1 MKIIFFG
8 NTSFG
13 LPTLEKLNKS
23 EIKIMAAVTNN
34 DLHKGRKKIIKTP
47 VKSWAE
53 QNSIKLIQQN
63 NLNDIHFIENLKT
76 LNADFFIVIAYKI
89 LPQQIFSIPKYGTM
103 NLHGSLLPKYRGAAP
118 IQRSILNG
126 DKVTGVSTFII
137 DKNID
142 TGNVILQS
150 KLSIG
155 DKNFGQIHTDLSKIG
170 ASLVVN
176 SINHIIQKKPLIEQE
191 GAYTYAPKIKKDETQ
206 INWHLSSTNIINLI
220 RAFSPTPGAF
230 SYLNDKRVRIYEAKK
245 SFDSEIML
253 SPGQISIINK
263 KKLLIGSIDF
273 PIEINQLQL
282 EGKNIMDAASFI
294 NGYKNILINESIFK
308 RR

>member
-23 EIKIMAAVTNN
+23 DIKIMAAVTNN
-34 DLHKGRKKIIKTP
+34 DVYKSRKKIIKTP
-47 VKSWAE
+47 IKSWAE
-53 QNSIKLIQQN
+53 QNSIELIQQD
-63 NLNDIHFIENLKT
+63 NLNDMNFIKNLKS

-126 DKVTGVSTFII
+126 DKVTGISTFII
-137 DKNID
+137 DKDID
-142 TGNVILQS
+142 TGNVILQ
-150 KLSIG
+150 KELSIG
-155 DKNFGQIHTDLSKIG
+155 GKNFGQIHDELSKMG
-170 ASLVVN
+170 ASLVIN
-176 SINHIIQKKPLIEQE
+176 SINHIVQKKPLFEQQ
-191 GAYTYAPKIKKDETQ
+191 GSYTYAPKIKKDETQ

-230 SYLNDKRVRIYEAKK
+230 SYLNDKRVRIYEAIK
-245 SFDSEIML
+245 SLDFECSL
-253 SPGQISIINK
+253 APGEISILNK
-263 KKLLIGSIDF
+263 KKLLIGSIDS
-273 PIEINQLQL
+273 PIEIKQLQL
-282 EGKNIMDAASFI
+282 EGKNIMDTASFI
-294 NGYKNILINESIFK
+294 NGYKNVLKNESKFK

>member
-23 EIKIMAAVTNN
+23 DINIMAAVTNN
-34 DLHKGRKKIIKTP
+34 DVHKSRKKIIKTP
-47 VKSWAE
+47 IKSWAE
-53 QNSIKLIQQN
+53 QNSIKLIQQD
-63 NLNDIHFIENLKT
+63 NLNDMNFIKNLKS

-126 DKVTGVSTFII
+126 DKVTGISTFII

-142 TGNVILQS
+142 TGNVILQ
-150 KLSIG
+150 KELSIR
-155 DKNFGQIHTDLSKIG
+155 DKNFGQIHNELSQMG
-170 ASLVVN
+170 ASLVIN
-176 SINHIIQKKPLIEQE
+176 SIKHIVQKKPLFQQE
-191 GAYTYAPKIKKDETQ
+191 GTYTYAPKIKKDETQ
-206 INWHLSSTNIINLI
+206 INWHSSSINIINLI

-230 SYLNDKRVRIYEAKK
+230 SYLNDKRVRIYEAIK
-245 SFDSEIML
+245 SLDFENSL
-253 SPGQISIINK
+253 APGEISILNK
-263 KKLLIGSIDF
+263 KKLLIGSIDS
-273 PIEINQLQL
+273 PIEIKQLQL
-282 EGKNIMDAASFI
+282 EGKNIMDTASFI
-294 NGYKNILINESIFK
+294 NGYKNVLKNESKFK

>member
-23 EIKIMAAVTNN
+23 DIKIIAAVTNN
-34 DLHKGRKKIIKTP
+34 DVYKSRKKIIKTP
-47 VKSWAE
+47 IKSWAE
-53 QNSIKLIQQN
+53 QNSIELIQQD
-63 NLNDIHFIENLKT
+63 NLNDMNFIKNLKS

-126 DKVTGVSTFII
+126 DKVTGISTFII
-137 DKNID
+137 DKDID
-142 TGNVILQS
+142 TGNVILQ
-150 KLSIG
+150 KELSIG
-155 DKNFGQIHTDLSKIG
+155 GKNFGQIHDELSKMG
-170 ASLVVN
+170 ASLVIN
-176 SINHIIQKKPLIEQE
+176 SINHIVQKKPLFEQQ
-191 GAYTYAPKIKKDETQ
+191 GSYTYAPKIKKDETQ

-230 SYLNDKRVRIYEAKK
+230 SYLNDKRVRIYEAIK
-245 SFDSEIML
+245 SLDFECSL
-253 SPGQISIINK
+253 APGEISILNK
-263 KKLLIGSIDF
+263 KKLLIGSIDS
-273 PIEINQLQL
+273 PIEIKQLQL
-282 EGKNIMDAASFI
+282 EGKNIMDTASFI
-294 NGYKNILINESIFK
+294 NGYKNVLKNESKFK